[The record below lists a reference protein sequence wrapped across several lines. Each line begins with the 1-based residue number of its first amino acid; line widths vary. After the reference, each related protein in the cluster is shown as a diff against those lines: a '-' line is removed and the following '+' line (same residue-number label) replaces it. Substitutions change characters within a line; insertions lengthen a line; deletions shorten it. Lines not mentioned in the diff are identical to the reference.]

1 MLNIFNVRQ
10 LVQKLTRKSASV
22 DDSIIVVTQRG
33 TTEKVSASDFMG
45 QSDPIFSQVSFDA
58 SPGND
63 YDGTTIASKNVESV
77 IRESEGLFR
86 IVFANEHPTG
96 KYTVVS
102 SAGEGNHISSGRTVS
117 IDSHSKTSVVLRIER
132 TDHGTQQDEA
142 YIGMIVMN

>member
-1 MLNIFNVRQ
+1 M
-10 LVQKLTRKSASV
+10 
-22 DDSIIVVTQRG
+22 
-33 TTEKVSASDFMG
+33 
-45 QSDPIFSQVSFDA
+45 
-58 SPGND
+58 
-63 YDGTTIASKNVESV
+63 ESV